1 MHPAFSVI
9 AFTSLSGMGYGL
21 AVVLGVGLL
30 DGASLGGQIGYV
42 IALLLISAGLASSTF
57 HLGHPERA
65 ILALTQ
71 WRSSWLSREGVLAI
85 ITFLPLGLAALGSLF
100 FAADWRPAGWLAAA
114 GSVATVYCTA
124 MIYASLKTVQQWA
137 SGLTVAV
144 YLLFGLAGGLLLASG
159 LAAVD
164 AATAYRDDSGRS
176 LLLLSVLVL
185 LAAWVSKALW
195 WRRAGQEHS
204 ASTIESATGLG
215 HLGKVRLLERPHIE
229 ENYLTREMGFRVAR
243 KHAVKLRRMALIF
256 GLVLPLA
263 ALLVALVIPDGF
275 AAVLL
280 LAAALCHL
288 LGVLIERWLFF
299 AEARHTVMLY
309 YGDERA

>member
-21 AVVLGVGLL
+21 AMVLGVGLL
-30 DGASLGGQIGYV
+30 SGASLGGQVGYV
-42 IALLLISAGLASSTF
+42 IALLLIAAGLVSSTF

-65 ILALTQ
+65 LWAFTQ
-71 WRSSWLSREGVLAI
+71 WRSSWLSREGVMAA

-100 FAADWRPAGWLAAA
+100 FAADWQPVGWLAAA
-114 GSVATVYCTA
+114 GALATVYCTA

-137 SGLTVAV
+137 SGLTVIV
-144 YLLFGLAGGLLLASG
+144 YLLFALAGGLLLASG
-159 LAAVD
+159 LAAMD
-164 AATAYRDDSGRS
+164 MAMGRAGQS
-176 LLLLSVLVL
+176 WRGLLTLAMLVL
-185 LAAWVSKALW
+185 LCAWGAKALW

-243 KHAVKLRRMALIF
+243 KHASKLRRMALLF
-256 GLVLPLA
+256 GLALPLA
-263 ALLVALVIPDGF
+263 ALLIALVIPDGF
-275 AAVLL
+275 AAALL
-280 LAAALCHL
+280 LIAALSQL